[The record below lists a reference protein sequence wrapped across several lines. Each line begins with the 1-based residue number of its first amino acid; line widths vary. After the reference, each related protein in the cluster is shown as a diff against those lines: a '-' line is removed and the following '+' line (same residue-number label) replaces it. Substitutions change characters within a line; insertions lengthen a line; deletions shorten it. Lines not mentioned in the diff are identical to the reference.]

1 MVCIASDTPT
11 GWSLLAEG
19 NKSLG
24 GRGGPN
30 RPGYCTRWASSRRG
44 GTRRRWTHATSS
56 CPRPWPRATPGR
68 RSRRMSNGAHPRS
81 CGTRCCPRTPWMC
94 FGQCWTTSGGERNVM
109 CERNAIREELYIIHT
124 RGSIL
129 RNKRKPKSHMII
141 DLARERKPQGGYSG
155 SVPFSW

>member
-1 MVCIASDTPT
+1 VHRIWHAH
-11 GWSLLAEG
+11 GLVLA
-19 NKSLG
+19 G
-24 GRGGPN
+24 GGEQV
-30 RPGYCTRWASSRRG
+30 ARR
-44 GTRRRWTHATSS
+44 TRRAQPSRLLHALSVISS
-56 CPRPWPRATPGR
+56 WRYSVNPRHQLVSPSVATRDTRTPI
-68 RSRRMSNGAHPRS
+68 SSHVGAHPRS

-141 DLARERKPQGGYSG
+141 DLARERNHKVDIVGRYLFLGK
-155 SVPFSW
+155 FW